1 MLPLLRANR
10 KQANLSIIQAINL
23 STQAHRSAIQANQAQ
38 LRQTELLFR
47 LGVRF
52 DQ

>member
-1 MLPLLRANR
+1 MLPLLIANR

-23 STQAHRSAIQANQAQ
+23 STQAYRSAIQANQAQ
-38 LRQTELLFR
+38 LRQIELLFR